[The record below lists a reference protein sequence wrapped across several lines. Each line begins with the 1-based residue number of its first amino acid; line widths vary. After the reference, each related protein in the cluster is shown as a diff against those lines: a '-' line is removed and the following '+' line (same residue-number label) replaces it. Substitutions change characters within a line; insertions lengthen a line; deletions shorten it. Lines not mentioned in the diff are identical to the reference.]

1 MPMDEPLREHL
12 TAGIG
17 CGVFVAVGSALFA
30 LLYGHSTGPNGM
42 ALFFPYSALLGRS
55 SVILFATGAI
65 VALLQWPAYGAL
77 IGAAMAGG
85 PRLSR
90 IATWGCVVA
99 FVAHGIAFSI
109 AVGDG
114 P

>member
-1 MPMDEPLREHL
+1 MLMDEPLREHL
-12 TAGIG
+12 AAGIG
-17 CGVFVAVGSALFA
+17 CGVFVAAGSTVFA
-30 LLYGHSTGPNGM
+30 LLYSHSTGPNGM

-55 SVILFATGAI
+55 SVILYSTGAI
-65 VALLQWPAYGAL
+65 VGLVLWPAYGAL

-90 IATWGCVVA
+90 VATWGCVVV
-99 FVAHGIAFSI
+99 FVVHAIAFSI